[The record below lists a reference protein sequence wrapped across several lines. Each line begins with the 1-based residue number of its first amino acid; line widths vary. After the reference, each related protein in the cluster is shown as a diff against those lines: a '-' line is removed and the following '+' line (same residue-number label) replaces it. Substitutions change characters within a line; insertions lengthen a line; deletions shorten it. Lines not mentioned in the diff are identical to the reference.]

1 MGFFYTKL
9 MRDGVARIRHHSMR
23 DKRLIIISVVAAIA
37 LFLIEANLGML
48 LNLVSADLDQWY
60 SQNRNL
66 VLGLTVVFVVVGA
79 ILVAIN
85 VRLSSIKETETMPE
99 SANPV
104 DATMVLQVIYE
115 EFRTSPGEK
124 IHFESI
130 RQKLG
135 LSEQELVYLVKKL
148 EERGFVHATWIG
160 RKALL
165 AITENGVSLLRDN

>member
-1 MGFFYTKL
+1 
-9 MRDGVARIRHHSMR
+9 MR
-23 DKRLIIISVVAAIA
+23 DKRLIVISVAVAIA
-37 LFLIEANLGML
+37 LFLIEANLGLL

-66 VLGLTVVFVVVGA
+66 VLGLTMVLVIVGA
-79 ILVAIN
+79 TLVAVN
-85 VRLSSIKETETMPE
+85 TRLSFIKETETMPVSE
-99 SANPV
+99 SANSV
-104 DATMVLQVIYE
+104 DATMVLRVIHE
-115 EFRTSPGEK
+115 EFRTAPGEK

-148 EERGFVHATWIG
+148 EERGFVKATWIG

-165 AITENGVSLLRDN
+165 TITEDGVSLLRDN

>member
-1 MGFFYTKL
+1 
-9 MRDGVARIRHHSMR
+9 MRNKH
-23 DKRLIIISVVAAIA
+23 LIVISVAAAIA
-37 LFLIEANLGML
+37 LFLIEANLGLL

-66 VLGLTVVFVVVGA
+66 VLGLTVALVAVGA
-79 ILVAIN
+79 VLVAVNI
-85 VRLSSIKETETMPE
+85 RLSSIKETETMPVSE
-99 SANPV
+99 SANP
-104 DATMVLQVIYE
+104 DATMVLRVIYE
-115 EFRTSPGEK
+115 EFKTAPGEK

-148 EERGFVHATWIG
+148 EERGFVKATWAG

-165 AITENGVSLLRDN
+165 TITEDGISLLRDN